1 MDVTMFP
8 MPEWFVQG
16 GPLMWPLLICSL
28 LLTTITLERLLFWWR
43 LQFYINDTAIKQYLA
58 RLPNMGTTAITSQSK
73 DPALLMLK
81 QAFSAAPNTTSELL
95 ENAAKHQLHRMQ
107 RGQPILDTI
116 ITLAPMLG
124 ILGTVLGIIESFQVL
139 GGEGVPEPK
148 VIIGGIAQ
156 ALVSTAAGLS
166 VAMLALLPF
175 NRFRHLIQLQ
185 TLRLETVGTEVEAL
199 LFGRT
204 DLSENPVQL
213 KVISH
218 AAR

>member
-1 MDVTMFP
+1 
-8 MPEWFVQG
+8 
-16 GPLMWPLLICSL
+16 
-28 LLTTITLERLLFWWR
+28 
-43 LQFYINDTAIKQYLA
+43 
-58 RLPNMGTTAITSQSK
+58 
-73 DPALLMLK
+73 MLK

-199 LFGRT
+199 LFGPT